1 MNTVQLECFMEVS
14 ACLNFSRA
22 AENLRMTQPA
32 VSHQIN
38 SLESEL
44 GTKLFNRT
52 SKSVELTRDGIRF
65 IGPASDALKILN
77 TAKAKISDKGTAEV
91 LPLGITC
98 RNIRISETLPPVLR
112 RVAKELPLCRPVV
125 KISPFM
131 PVTALTENETVDV
144 IFSYK
149 ANAPA
154 HSRIIY
160 KELKKC
166 RLCCVCA
173 PGSELACYDSLKTDD
188 LKGKSIALISR
199 QRDIPEVYKVVT
211 DASAA
216 LRQSQIYLCD
226 NFECAKPLVQAGLCF
241 CVQPDLPA
249 EKDGSLK
256 YIPISDSAPVSFGV
270 YYSTLKSNPVLKRF
284 IEITLNV
291 FVEGKK

>member
-22 AENLRMTQPA
+22 AEKLRMTQPA

-77 TAKAKISDKGTAEV
+77 TAKARISDKSAAEV
-91 LPLGITC
+91 LPIGITC
-98 RNIRISETLPPVLR
+98 RSTPMTETLPPVLR
-112 RVAKELPLCRPVV
+112 RVAKELPQCRPVV
-125 KISPFM
+125 KIAPFM
-131 PVTALTENETVDV
+131 TVSALTENETVDV

-149 ANAPA
+149 ADVPA
-154 HSRIIY
+154 HNRIIY
-160 KELKKC
+160 KELKKSS
-166 RLCCVCA
+166 LCCVCS
-173 PGSELACYDSLKTDD
+173 PDSEFAKHDSLKIDD

-199 QRDIPEVYKVVT
+199 QRDMPEIYKVVT
-211 DASAA
+211 DASAT
-216 LRQSQIYLCD
+216 LKQSQIYLCD
-226 NFECAKPLVQAGLCF
+226 NYECAKPLVQAGLCY

-249 EKDGSLK
+249 KKDESLK
-256 YIPISDSAPVSFGV
+256 FIPISDSAPVSFGI

-284 IEITLNV
+284 IEITLSVLGEN
-291 FVEGKK
+291 